1 MSGTNFATD
10 CASLGGNG
18 QRRPVFHVRT
28 FEKKLLELKT
38 DFSFEI
44 VLHLMCLKQQWLLLD
59 HTALHLRESQKPR
72 VLSEI
77 YLLNTLF
84 HTHKIN
90 K

>member
-1 MSGTNFATD
+1 MLLWDETDKEDQFFMFA
-10 CASLGGNG
+10 LLK
-18 QRRPVFHVRT
+18 
-28 FEKKLLELKT
+28 KKLLELKT